1 VGSEAASAT
10 AVASVEVAEEV
21 EDSVA
26 VEVDMEDEVA
36 SATRTVHHLMALQPD
51 LVVEVVVGMVIAEDT
66 EEVVEVVDTAI
77 ETEDAATPTSSLSRL
92 EEEVG
97 SGIGIV
103 VVTVTGIATAT
114 IRVRSGRMMAEVG
127 MMIQGRGGDTRRENW

>member
-36 SATRTVHHLMALQPD
+36 SATRTVLHLMALQPD
-51 LVVEVVVGMVIAEDT
+51 LAVEEVEGMVIAEDM
-66 EEVVEVVDTAI
+66 EEVEEVDTAI
-77 ETEDAATPTSSLSRL
+77 EMEDAATPTLSLYRP
-92 EEEVG
+92 EEEVV
-97 SGIGIV
+97 SAIV
-103 VVTVTGIATAT
+103 IAVVTGTGTATAT
-114 IRVRSGRMMAEVG
+114 TRVRSGRTMAEVG
-127 MMIQGRGGDTRRENW
+127 MMIQGRGGDTRRENG